1 MSPGSLAA
9 PIPFDTARSMIE
21 DMLMTLLLEAAE
33 EAIQKD
39 FCDKEIGKTKAIKD
53 DDDIQHKAYGIDEF
67 NTKEVDTT
75 SKNREKEL

>member
-1 MSPGSLAA
+1 MSSGYLAA
-9 PIPFDTARSMIE
+9 PE
-21 DMLMTLLLEAAE
+21 AE
-33 EAIQKD
+33 EEATQKE
-39 FCDKEIGKTKAIKD
+39 FCDKEIGKTKVIKD